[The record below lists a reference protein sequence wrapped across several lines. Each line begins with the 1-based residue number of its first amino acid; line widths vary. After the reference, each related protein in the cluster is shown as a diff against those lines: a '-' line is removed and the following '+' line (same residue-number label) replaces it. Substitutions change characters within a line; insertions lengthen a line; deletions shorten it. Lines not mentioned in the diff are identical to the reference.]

1 MYSDTEL
8 DDTERQLN
16 LAIPFD
22 VALAPDN
29 LRSEDAP
36 SQDYIF
42 QAAVF
47 NADLDQDEE
56 DNFDCQPKR
65 RRKLEYYKH
74 MYEHQERIHAISSL
88 DRRAEI
94 DFRNSPFVTPS
105 SDPNIAWMPQDHF
118 LDLMVC
124 VSDGLGLGALLPNL
138 TVHHNYEMTVDLSQ
152 PYRTFSSKFAT
163 LGFDPTGSMHFIGRS
178 PASEDVW
185 MAWAPRIQTHGDE
198 TPVGESKGSTA
209 MSTHRFRICFMFLV
223 TMLQEIGARGVL
235 VLSRYPNVDDNEE
248 FARATR
254 IP

>member
-1 MYSDTEL
+1 MYSDPES
-8 DDTERQLN
+8 DDGEHQVN

-29 LRSEDAP
+29 LLSDDAP
-36 SQDYIF
+36 SQDHIF

-56 DNFDCQPKR
+56 DHFESQPKR

-74 MYEHQERIHAISSL
+74 MYDRQERIHAISSL

-94 DFRNSPFVTPS
+94 DFRNSPFVTPT
-105 SDPNIAWMPQDHF
+105 SDPDMAWMPQDHF

-124 VSDGLGLGALLPNL
+124 VGDGLGLGALLPNL
-138 TVHHNYEMTVDLSQ
+138 QVHHNYEMTIDLSQ
-152 PYRTFSSKFAT
+152 PYRTFSSKFAM
-163 LGFDPTGSMHFIGRS
+163 LGFDPTGCMHFIGRS

-185 MAWAPRIQTHGDE
+185 IAWVPRIQTQRDE
-198 TPVGESKGSTA
+198 TPVGESKGCTA
-209 MSTHRFRICFMFLV
+209 MSTHRFRVSFMFLV

-235 VLSRYPNVDDNEE
+235 VLSPYPNVDDNEE
-248 FARATR
+248 FTRATR